1 MTARNRNYAIE
12 EIANAVTHGL
22 GLALSVAGF
31 AVLLIIALLRGD
43 KWQIAGCAIYG
54 ITLVFLYLASTL
66 YHSVKSPRA
75 KQLLKLLDHCA
86 IYFMIAGTYTPFTL
100 VNLRGV
106 WGWTL
111 LSLIWSLCVGG
122 VIFKFW
128 SVNKLQPIST
138 VLYIVMG
145 WLCLIAIK
153 PLIQFIPAGGLAWLL
168 AGGFLYSGGV
178 VFFGWHRVRYNH
190 AIWHL
195 FVLAGSICHY
205 FAVVFYVL
213 PKG

>member
-1 MTARNRNYAIE
+1 PDAGGCQGGNLQRDGAREVSTSLSRRAQPANRIVANVHQVVMTARNRNYAIE

-86 IYFMIAGTYTPFTL
+86 IYFMIAGTYTPFT
-100 VNLRGV
+100 
-106 WGWTL
+106 
-111 LSLIWSLCVGG
+111 
-122 VIFKFW
+122 
-128 SVNKLQPIST
+128 
-138 VLYIVMG
+138 
-145 WLCLIAIK
+145 
-153 PLIQFIPAGGLAWLL
+153 
-168 AGGFLYSGGV
+168 
-178 VFFGWHRVRYNH
+178 
-190 AIWHL
+190 
-195 FVLAGSICHY
+195 
-205 FAVVFYVL
+205 
-213 PKG
+213 